1 MLEILSER
9 ITITG
14 YFTRN
19 IRSTV
24 NDLDKLDFNYLY
36 VVFEFQGGIGMF
48 VVAVSFFFSS
58 NKNLPVI
65 YPFYSEQTH
74 LDCVRWCNA
83 QTLPTYNRNDDI
95 GLLGTMNKAKQAQ
108 KSG

>member
-19 IRSTV
+19 IRSTI

-48 VVAVSFFFSS
+48 VVAVSLFSRQIRICQLYIHFIL
-58 NKNLPVI
+58 NRHTWTALGGATLKP
-65 YPFYSEQTH
+65 YPHTIEMMI
-74 LDCVRWCNA
+74 LD
-83 QTLPTYNRNDDI
+83 Y
-95 GLLGTMNKAKQAQ
+95 
-108 KSG
+108 